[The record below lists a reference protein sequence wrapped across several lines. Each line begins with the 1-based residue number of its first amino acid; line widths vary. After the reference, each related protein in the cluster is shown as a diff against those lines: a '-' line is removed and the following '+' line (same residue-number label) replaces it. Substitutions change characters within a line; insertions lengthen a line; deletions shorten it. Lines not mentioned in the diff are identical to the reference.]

1 MNLVYIG
8 LAITGLIMAVYASQA
23 IPTIIRYL
31 RKPIYGRR
39 TGPKAVVYIQ
49 VHKEE
54 NQNEH

>member
-1 MNLVYIG
+1 MTLVYIG
-8 LAITGLIMAVYASQA
+8 LATTGLIMAVYASQA

-49 VHKEE
+49 VQKKGKSK
-54 NQNEH
+54 